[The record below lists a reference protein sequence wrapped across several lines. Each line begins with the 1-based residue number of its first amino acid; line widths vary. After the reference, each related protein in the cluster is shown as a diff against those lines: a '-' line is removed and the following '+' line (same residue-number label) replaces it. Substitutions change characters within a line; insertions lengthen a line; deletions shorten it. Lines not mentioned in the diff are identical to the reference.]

1 MPSPSSP
8 SRPNPSSSDSE
19 SSSEPQTQA
28 GEAGEPDSGQTS
40 SERIKEA
47 EEPANAGSQLEE
59 IGKAMERAGTSE
71 RQEASDSSA
80 TGDDPWDPLMPEPE
94 PSQAPSSD
102 SLEAASAPA
111 LSSDISTAPSGDLDN
126 QDSTPDPEMQ
136 GPGGAPTDETDGPYD
151 EGPDAVD
158 AGEAVNPNG
167 TPQPPTEIAGGA
179 DGRSGDF
186 ENTDASGSPASNSG
200 LDEAAGAALEDLAR
214 ALEQA
219 GIALQSA
226 GATLS
231 ENGSGEFD
239 EDTEAAMTDANIA
252 VLVAE
257 QALEAAIAS
266 TDNPTAGMT
275 AEISDAARL
284 IILANRVLSEAQGS
298 PNDGRLADDTMILG
312 APSGTDRLGELDAEL
327 EASIAIFESE
337 IQGSRD
343 AVASILSGPA
353 AEAVGGPGPSLDD
366 IATGMTEPE
375 GSLEDSET
383 GLNQDELESEQ
394 QQGRM
399 IDGENT
405 DSAQGSPP
413 IPEDIPSPQG
423 DDIVAK
429 QLREAASAE
438 KDPELRAK
446 LWEEYK
452 RYKEG
457 L

>member
-1 MPSPSSP
+1 M
-8 SRPNPSSSDSE
+8 DE
-19 SSSEPQTQA
+19 SKDEQKDDWLDDADIFIGILEGLRFAHVQ
-28 GEAGEPDSGQTS
+28 GIYYRDL
-40 SERIKEA
+40 K
-47 EEPANAGSQLEE
+47 PANVL
-59 IGKAMERAGTSE
+59 
-71 RQEASDSSA
+71 
-80 TGDDPWDPLMPEPE
+80 
-94 PSQAPSSD
+94 
-102 SLEAASAPA
+102 
-111 LSSDISTAPSGDLDN
+111 
-126 QDSTPDPEMQ
+126 
-136 GPGGAPTDETDGPYD
+136 
-151 EGPDAVD
+151 
-158 AGEAVNPNG
+158 
-167 TPQPPTEIAGGA
+167 
-179 DGRSGDF
+179 
-186 ENTDASGSPASNSG
+186 
-200 LDEAAGAALEDLAR
+200 
-214 ALEQA
+214 
-219 GIALQSA
+219 LQI
-226 GATLS
+226 
-231 ENGSGEFD
+231 EFD